1 MRIEFKCRTNKDYVA
16 INTLKVVLP
25 SKAVLTIDRN
35 NTEYGF
41 DGNELS
47 MVWKGCYLWAV
58 SDCNIFGAEGYFME
72 DEESIKEFKRLIKG
86 SKFFFELDEDVD
98 EDYIVH
104 IDNVM
109 VSY

>member
-1 MRIEFKCRTNKDYVA
+1 MRIEFKCKTNKDYVA

-35 NTEYGF
+35 TTEYGF
-41 DGNELS
+41 DGDQLN

-58 SDCNIFGAEGYFME
+58 SDCNIFGAEGYYIE
-72 DEESIKEFKRLIKG
+72 DEESIKEFKRLIG
-86 SKFFFELDEDVD
+86 SPKCFFELEEDVD

-104 IDNVM
+104 IDK
-109 VSY
+109 VSIY